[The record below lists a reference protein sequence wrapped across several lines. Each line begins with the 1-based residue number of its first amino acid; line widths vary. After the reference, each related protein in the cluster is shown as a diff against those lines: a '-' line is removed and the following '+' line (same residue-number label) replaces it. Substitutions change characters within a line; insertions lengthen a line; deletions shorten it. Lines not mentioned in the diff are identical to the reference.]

1 MRTASSRV
9 RHHRGTDRTRQDEND
24 PGEGFV
30 GDREQTLPLTGA
42 EHDRAAHH
50 RLDEAWL
57 AAAWEAPE
65 TRVLVIEQGKVH
77 WRDIGPE
84 DGGPAL
90 VLRGT
95 ADAPEG
101 ERYFLGV
108 EPDGTAHFAV
118 AAAAL
123 PEVPDDAGIQ
133 VGHLY
138 TLGSVLGDRDAG
150 LLVHALG
157 LENWHRTHG
166 FCSRCGQPS
175 EPTAAGHV
183 RKCTVCATEH
193 FPRTDPAVIML
204 LVDPQ
209 DRALLGRQPSW
220 PEKRFS
226 TLAGFV
232 EPGESLRQAVVREV
246 AEEVGAQVVDV
257 AYVDSQPWPFP
268 SSLMLGFH
276 ATAAD
281 DHVDVDGME
290 IAEARW
296 FTREELGAAVDA
308 GEILLPG
315 GISISRRLVELWYG
329 KPIAESNKW

>member
-1 MRTASSRV
+1 V
-9 RHHRGTDRTRQDEND
+9 
-24 PGEGFV
+24 GE
-30 GDREQTLPLTGA
+30 REQALPLTGA

-57 AAAWEAPE
+57 AAAWETPG
-65 TRVLVIEQGKVH
+65 TRVLILEQGKVH
-77 WRDIGPE
+77 WRDPGP
-84 DGGPAL
+84 DQGGAAL
-90 VLRGT
+90 VLRDP
-95 ADAPEG
+95 ADAPDG

-118 AAAAL
+118 AVQAL
-123 PEVPDDAGIQ
+123 PDLPDGSDVQ

-150 LLVHALG
+150 LLVHAFG
-157 LENWHRTHG
+157 LENWHRTHQ

-175 EPTAAGHV
+175 EPTAGGHV
-183 RKCTVCATEH
+183 RKCPACATEH

-204 LVDPQ
+204 VVDPR

-232 EPGESLRQAVVREV
+232 EPGESLRQAVIREV
-246 AEEVGAQVVDV
+246 AEEVGTRIADV
-257 AYVDSQPWPFP
+257 TYVDSQPWPFP

-276 ATAAD
+276 ATAVD
-281 DHVDVDGME
+281 DHIDVDGTE

-296 FTREELGAAVDA
+296 FTREELGAAVDS
-308 GEILLPG
+308 GDVLLPG
-315 GISISRRLVELWYG
+315 SISISRRLIELWYG
-329 KPIAESNKW
+329 KPIPDSNKW